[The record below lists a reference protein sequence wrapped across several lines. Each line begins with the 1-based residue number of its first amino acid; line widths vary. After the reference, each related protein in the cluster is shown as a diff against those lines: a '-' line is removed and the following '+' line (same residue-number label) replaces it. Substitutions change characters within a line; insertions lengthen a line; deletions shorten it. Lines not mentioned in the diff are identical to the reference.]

1 MPSSNVRPV
10 LYVKTGCPWCEE
22 AEEFLKTRGIAYDRV
37 DVTRDP
43 QAFARMQELSG
54 QTKAP
59 TLDWDGEILADFGA
73 AELAPFL
80 KEHDAL

>member
-22 AEEFLKTRGIAYDRV
+22 AEEFLNSRDIAYDRL
-37 DVTRDP
+37 DVLRDAE
-43 QAFARMQELSG
+43 AFARMKELSG

-73 AELAPFL
+73 AELEPFL
-80 KEHDAL
+80 KERGTL